1 MSHCIHMMYTPQLEI
16 LLYIGGRQ
24 LQPAVCE
31 YFLTLR
37 QYYSYRDLR
46 ASGGGNENPRRHIGY
61 VLQTARR
68 STQYHARLSA
78 SASTGRRMEHAMV
91 TTAATSGYRGRGLRT
106 SNGRRRPAAEVLM
119 AVSVLV
125 LGLLSLVGP
134 TVDCRRADKRR
145 HHWKVNVIK
154 NHLKN
159 HKSLEGMVRLVD
171 GESEYEGRYLPKKI
185 NENIIIT
192 MT

>member
-1 MSHCIHMMYTPQLEI
+1 
-16 LLYIGGRQ
+16 
-24 LQPAVCE
+24 
-31 YFLTLR
+31 
-37 QYYSYRDLR
+37 
-46 ASGGGNENPRRHIGY
+46 
-61 VLQTARR
+61 
-68 STQYHARLSA
+68 
-78 SASTGRRMEHAMV
+78 MV

-106 SNGRRRPAAEVLM
+106 SNGRRPAAEVLM
-119 AVSVLV
+119 AVSVLA

-171 GESEYEGRYLPKKI
+171 GESEYEGTYRMLLEKNNNTK
-185 NENIIIT
+185 IIIALKLPG
-192 MT
+192 

>member
-1 MSHCIHMMYTPQLEI
+1 MF
-16 LLYIGGRQ
+16 
-24 LQPAVCE
+24 E
-31 YFLTLR
+31 YFSTLR
-37 QYYSYRDLR
+37 QYSFWDLR
-46 ASGGGNENPRRHIGY
+46 ASGGNENPRRHIGY

-68 STQYHARLSA
+68 STQYHARLA
-78 SASTGRRMEHAMV
+78 TAASTGLRIEHAMV
-91 TTAATSGYRGRGLRT
+91 ITAATSGYRGRGLRT
-106 SNGRRRPAAEVLM
+106 SNGRRPAAELLM
-119 AVSVLV
+119 AVSVLA

-171 GESEYEGRYLPKKI
+171 GESEYEGRYLPNVIRKKNNTKI
-185 NENIIIT
+185 LIIT